1 MFNLYDKVWY
11 EGNQLG
17 IPKLLYTVYGDEIE
31 MKGVKVT
38 PVVYQ
43 QDASSTFTR
52 HLIKTDLLSLIRR
65 GPKYAREQLVS
76 IIQDGS
82 IVTAQ
87 VTEVFTT
94 FNDKPTTY
102 RLKLD
107 NESTTSYFSLP
118 ESEIYPLL
126 ADLPRQDSS
135 TTTLKHINMV
145 AGYIIEFSQDL
156 LRRAMLHD
164 KSKLQNEVEKE
175 LLDIMEYKNNTEG
188 YVPYGSEEY
197 NKRTAIL
204 KPMLKSHYANNSH
217 HPEHYENG
225 VYGMNL
231 LDFIE
236 MVVADWPAAAHRNGD
251 TTVGLTMACERYGIN
266 DQLKSI
272 IANQYS
278 KMGIVWK

>member
-1 MFNLYDKVWY
+1 MFKLYDKVWY
-11 EGNQLG
+11 DGTHQG
-17 IPKLLYTVYGDEIE
+17 IPKLLYTVYGDEVE
-31 MKGVKVT
+31 MNGVQVT
-38 PVVYQ
+38 PIVYQ
-43 QDASSTFTR
+43 QDDKAALTR
-52 HLIKTDLLSLIRR
+52 YMVKTELLSLIRS
-65 GPKYAREQLVS
+65 GPKYAKDQLVS

-82 IVTAQ
+82 IVTVE
-87 VTEVFTT
+87 VTEAFPT
-94 FNDKPTTY
+94 FNDKPTMY
-102 RLKLD
+102 RLKQD
-107 NESTTSYFSLP
+107 IGPTTSYFNLP
-118 ESEIYPLL
+118 ESDIYPLL

-164 KSKLQNEVEKE
+164 RSKLSNEVEKE

-188 YVPYGSEEY
+188 YVPYGSAEY

-204 KPMLKSHYANNSH
+204 RPMLKSHYANNSH

-231 LDFIE
+231 LDLIE
-236 MVVADWPAAAHRNGD
+236 MAVADWPAAASRNGD

-266 DQLKSI
+266 DQLKAI
-272 IANQYS
+272 IANQYL
-278 KMGIVWK
+278 KMGIAWK